1 MTARLAALLALVA
14 LPARAGAPDE
24 AARALAALARQP
36 GSRALRVAVVVALER
51 AGQRSSAVDRSLG
64 LLTGGEGFEDAVR
77 RIAAEPGFPLGGG
90 LLERVDEKALRAL
103 PRPAREA
110 LELRLGLE
118 LLRRGAIAEAAR
130 RLESLALP
138 AAAYLAGV
146 ARLRLGSSAPAR
158 VSFARAAAGGGET
171 AELAALALAR
181 LESRDDPD
189 RASARYRS
197 IPSRSPHFFVAR
209 QELAWLLHARGDHAG
224 ALAQSGVLA
233 APHLARRSRP
243 DRELVEAAALL
254 GLCRVEEARA
264 RLHGAR
270 SRLAADVERLRVF
283 LRPRSDVRL
292 YYVDALAALAG
303 RSPALPARQLGG
315 LLADASF
322 RRAFGAVRQ
331 LQRER
336 AALLEPHAAALRRAL
351 AEELDGRLVLGQ
363 RLAGETVARIV
374 TALARELAELRRRID
389 ELRFDLEAQGIE
401 ALRGGEDAGTG
412 GQAIRQRGRLRWPF
426 TGEYWSDELPFLE
439 ARISSRCS
447 SRSRQR

>member
-1 MTARLAALLALVA
+1 MTARLAALITLVA
-14 LPARAGAPDE
+14 LPARASVPDE
-24 AARALAALARQP
+24 AARALDALARQP
-36 GSRALRVAVVVALER
+36 GSRALRVAAVVALER
-51 AGQRSSAVDRSLG
+51 AGQRSSAVERSLA
-64 LLTGGEGFEDAVR
+64 LLAGGEGFVDAARLV
-77 RIAAEPGFPLGGG
+77 AAEPGFPLGGG
-90 LLERVDEKALRAL
+90 LLERVDAKALRAL
-103 PRPAREA
+103 PRAAREA

-118 LLRRGAIAEAAR
+118 LLRRGATAEAAS
-130 RLESLALP
+130 RLEVLTLP

-146 ARLRLGSSAPAR
+146 ARLRLGASARAR
-158 VSFARAAAGGGET
+158 ASFARAAAGGGES

-181 LESRDDPD
+181 LESGEDPG
-189 RASARYRS
+189 RAALRYRS
-197 IPSRSPHFFVAR
+197 VPASSPYFFAAR

-243 DRELVEAAALL
+243 DRELLEAAALL
-254 GLCRVEEARA
+254 GLCRLEEART

-270 SRLAADVERLRVF
+270 SRLAADAERLRVF

-303 RSPALPARQLGG
+303 RGPALPARQLGG

-322 RRAFGAVRQ
+322 RRAFAAVRQ

-336 AALLEPHAAALRRAL
+336 AGLLEPHAVTLRRAL
-351 AEELDGRLVLGQ
+351 GAELDGRLVLGQ

-374 TALARELAELRRRID
+374 AAMARELAELRRRVD

-401 ALRGGEDAGTG
+401 ALRGVGGAGTG
-412 GQAIRQRGRLRWPF
+412 EQATRQRGRLRWPF

-447 SRSRQR
+447 SRSLRR